1 MSAAAATK
9 QGPTTP
15 PLPPPINARLLLLD
29 VSNVLVSI
37 VAVGRNRL
45 DESVF
50 VNKYMYVIV
59 LVDVSRTVNRSSRT
73 PLDNRIP
80 LLLFP
85 LRREDVLLQLLL
97 LPNVVVIVV
106 VFVVFMTEF
115 FLRLFRSLF
124 IYLFQT

>member
-1 MSAAAATK
+1 M
-9 QGPTTP
+9 
-15 PLPPPINARLLLLD
+15 
-29 VSNVLVSI
+29 LV
-37 VAVGRNRL
+37 
-45 DESVF
+45 E
-50 VNKYMYVIV
+50 
-59 LVDVSRTVNRSSRT
+59 VSRTENRSSRAR
-73 PLDNRIP
+73 LDNRIP